1 MGSLKPLGIRAL
13 TESSGQ
19 DMDPSNPESVNEA
32 KEKSTVA
39 NQSSSSASSPKRVIK
54 RAIPATILWGHNSVL
69 SPVFVDSEA
78 DDNFIQDEFV
88 QLHKIPL
95 ELLAKPRRV
104 NALDGRL
111 IAQVTHCT
119 VPLTLIVSDNHRESI
134 LLFVIISPLSPLVLS
149 ALAAISQS
157 LD

>member
-13 TESSGQ
+13 RESSGQ
-19 DMDPSNPESVNEA
+19 DMDPSNLESVNEA
-32 KEKSTVA
+32 KEESTVA
-39 NQSSSSASSPKRVIK
+39 NQTFSTSSPKRFIK
-54 RAIPATILWGHNSVL
+54 HAIPATILWGHNSVL

-95 ELLAKPRRV
+95 EHLAKPRRV
-104 NALDGRL
+104 NALDGRP

-119 VPLTLIVSDNHRESI
+119 VPLTLILSDNHRESI
-134 LLFVIISPLSPLVLS
+134 LLFVIISPLSPLVLG
-149 ALAAISQS
+149 LPWLQS
-157 LD
+157 HNL